1 MSYQILRC
9 DGHLLNMRTRMPFR
23 FGITTMTATPH
34 LFLSV
39 EVGMDGQRARGIA
52 ADHLPQKWLTKNPKT
67 SVREDVTEMIRVI
80 RHAVEL
86 ALALP
91 PVASPFQLW
100 RELYTRQAQWADRHG
115 VPPLLANFGV
125 SLIERA
131 MLDAVCRTTETRFAD
146 ALRRNTLGIQD
157 VPLELL
163 PSQPL
168 RSVIARHTVG
178 LSDPITTSDIPP
190 GERLDDG
197 LPQSLDECIRDYG
210 LTHFKI
216 KLCGDVAEDAARLRR
231 LADVIARNAPTC
243 AFTVDGNENFHALG
257 PFREL
262 WQSLARDPALRS
274 FLANLIFVE
283 QPLHRD
289 VALSDAVKR
298 EMLAW
303 PDRPPIIID
312 ESDATLASLP
322 AAIDCGYAGTSHKNC
337 KGIFKGI
344 RNACLIAGLRRSR
357 PESRWLL
364 SGEDLSNVG
373 PVSQMQDLAL
383 MANLGIDHVE
393 RNGHHYFKGLSFLP
407 HDVQETVL
415 KHHGDLYRRHP
426 RGYATLDVRQGSLDV
441 SSTVDAP
448 FGVAF
453 ELDPSRFTPL
463 DEWTFDSIAGA
474 AR

>member
-1 MSYQILRC
+1 
-9 DGHLLNMRTRMPFR
+9 MRTRMPFR
-23 FGITTMTATPH
+23 FGITTMTYTPH
-34 LFLSV
+34 LFLRV
-39 EVGMDGQRARGIA
+39 EVGVDGQRASGIA

-67 SVREDVTEMIRVI
+67 TVRDDVTEMIRVI
-80 RHAVEL
+80 RHAVEV

-91 PVASPFQLW
+91 APASPFGLW
-100 RELYTRQAQWADRHG
+100 RDLYNQQSEWAERHG

-131 MLDAVCRTTETRFAD
+131 MLDAVCRTARVRFAD
-146 ALRRNTLGIQD
+146 ALRRNTLGIED
-157 VPLELL
+157 MPLQLL
-163 PSQPL
+163 PPQPL

-178 LSDPITTSDIPP
+178 LSDPITTADIAP

-197 LPQSLDECIRDYG
+197 LPQSLDECIRYYG

-216 KLCGDVAEDAARLRR
+216 KLCGDVAQDAARLRR
-231 LADVIARNAPTC
+231 LAEVIEQNAPTY
-243 AFTVDGNENFHALG
+243 AFTVDGNENFHALA

-262 WQSLARDPALRS
+262 WESLARDAALKS

-289 VALSDAVKR
+289 VALTDGVKR

-303 PDRPPIIID
+303 RDRPPIIID

-322 AAIDCGYAGTSHKNC
+322 TAIDCGYAGTSHKNC
-337 KGIFKGI
+337 KGIFKGV
-344 RNACLIAGLRRSR
+344 RNACLIAELRRSR
-357 PESRWLL
+357 PQAQWLL

-383 MANLGIDHVE
+383 MANLGIEHVE
-393 RNGHHYFKGLSFLP
+393 RNGHHYFKGLSVLP
-407 HDVQETVL
+407 DDVQEQVL
-415 KHHGDLYRRHP
+415 RHHGDLYRRHP
-426 RGYATLDVRQGSLDV
+426 KGYATLDIRAGRLEVG
-441 SSTVDAP
+441 STVDAP
-448 FGVAF
+448 FGVGF

-463 DEWTFDSIAGA
+463 DDWTFESIAS
-474 AR
+474 